1 MTSAVGR
8 HRAPRPRHTT
18 RRLVSRVSAT
28 GATLALPVIGAGTAS
43 ALDGDSDTYT
53 VSSGDTLSTIA
64 EEQGI
69 EGGWQ
74 KLYEDNRSVIGDDP
88 DLLSIG
94 QKLSL
99 DGAGDTGTSTG
110 DNSTGTTTGTQ
121 ASYSSSTEETAPSA
135 VLPVSGGI
143 LTAGFQ
149 DSGDIWS
156 NGHTGQDFAVPTG
169 TTVRAATGGTVV
181 SAGWDNAFGYEVVIK
196 HDDGEYTQ
204 YAHLSQ
210 IDVSPGATVGTGD
223 RIALSGATG
232 NVTGPHLHFEVR
244 TTPDY
249 GSAVDPLDWLRDR
262 GVET

>member
-8 HRAPRPRHTT
+8 HRAPRPQSTP
-18 RRLVSRVSAT
+18 RRLVSRISTV
-28 GATLALPVIGAGTAS
+28 GATLALPVVGAGTAS
-43 ALDGDSDTYT
+43 ALDGGSGTYT
-53 VSSGDTLSTIA
+53 VASGDTLSTIA

-74 KLYEDNRSVIGDDP
+74 QLYEDNKSDIGDDP

-99 DGAGDTGTSTG
+99 DGATDTSPTGTST
-110 DNSTGTTTGTQ
+110 STTTATH
-121 ASYSSSTEETAPSA
+121 ASYSSDKKEAAPTA

-143 LTAGFQ
+143 LTAGFE
-149 DSGDIWS
+149 DSGDLWS
-156 NGHTGQDFAVPTG
+156 NGHTGQDFAVPVG
-169 TTVRAATGGTVV
+169 TSVRAATGGTVV
-181 SAGWDNAFGYEVVIK
+181 STGWDDAFGYEVVIR

-210 IDVSPGATVGTGD
+210 IDVSSGATVGKGD
-223 RIALSGATG
+223 RIALSGSTG

-244 TTPDY
+244 TTPKY
-249 GSAVDPLDWLRDR
+249 GSAIAPLNWLRDH
-262 GVET
+262 GVKT